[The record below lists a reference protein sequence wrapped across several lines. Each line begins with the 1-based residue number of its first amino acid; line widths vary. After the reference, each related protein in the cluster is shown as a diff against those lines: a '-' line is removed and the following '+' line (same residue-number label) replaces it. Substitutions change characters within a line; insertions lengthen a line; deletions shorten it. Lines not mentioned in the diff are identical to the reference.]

1 MTIEQ
6 QRDQWV
12 RNEFVRC
19 NNCEGDTSLDIR
31 GAWDAG
37 FLAGAQSGWVKV
49 EDGLPELDVRVLA
62 MVEGY
67 TDMQV
72 MVREWHNFDEENY
85 GTIWC
90 SCYGDINGDGNYD
103 DDYVVTH
110 WMPLPSKPII

>member
-37 FLAGAQSGWVKV
+37 FLIAMKFA
-49 EDGLPELDVRVLA
+49 LDA
-62 MVEGY
+62 DFMA
-67 TDMQV
+67 
-72 MVREWHNFDEENY
+72 FF
-85 GTIWC
+85 
-90 SCYGDINGDGNYD
+90 
-103 DDYVVTH
+103 
-110 WMPLPSKPII
+110 